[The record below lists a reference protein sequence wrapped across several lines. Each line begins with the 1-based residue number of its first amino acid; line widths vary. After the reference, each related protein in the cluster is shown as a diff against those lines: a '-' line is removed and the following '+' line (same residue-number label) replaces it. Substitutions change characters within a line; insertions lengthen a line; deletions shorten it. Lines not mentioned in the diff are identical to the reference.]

1 MESCL
6 VCFGLEIFKVKY
18 IIFDV
23 MFGLKY
29 QYILKI
35 DYI

>member
-6 VCFGLEIFKVKY
+6 VYFGLEIFKVKY
-18 IIFDV
+18 I
-23 MFGLKY
+23 MFVLKY
-29 QYILKI
+29 QYIVKI